1 MARTYAIQ
9 KGDTFREIAEKFYG
23 DAGLYRRLA
32 EYNGVRNVDLISLGQ
47 VLEIPARSD
56 LEPRRESALKPESAF
71 PPPNGLS
78 EILATF
84 GNIYDFIGDDG
95 NLDPRWEIDYLTRA
109 PLPFPIPLSWDRTK
123 QVRTLHCHRRLAD
136 VFGASFGA
144 IAKRGLEGKI
154 ETFGGCFNF
163 RSKRTSAKLSAHS
176 WGIAIDLNPETN
188 PQGKS
193 GAMER
198 AVVEVFQEFG
208 FKWGGDWSGRSKD
221 PMHFQYCV
229 GY

>member
-1 MARTYAIQ
+1 MARTYAVQ
-9 KGDTFREIAEKFYG
+9 KGDTLRKIARRFYG
-23 DAGLYRRLA
+23 SADLCQRLA
-32 EYNGVRNVDLISLGQ
+32 EYNGVRDVDLIRLGQ
-47 VLEIPARSD
+47 VLEIPARRD
-56 LEPRRESALKPESAF
+56 LAPRPGATLTPEGVL

-78 EILATF
+78 EILTTF
-84 GNIYDFIGDDG
+84 GDIYDFIAEDG
-95 NLDPRWEIDYLTRA
+95 TLEPRWEIDYLTRV
-109 PLPFPIPLSWDRTK
+109 PLPFPIPLSWDPTQ
-123 QVRTLHCHRRLAD
+123 QVRTLLCHRRLAD
-136 VFGASFGA
+136 VFGATFEA
-144 IAKRGLEGKI
+144 IAKRGLEEKT

-188 PQGKS
+188 PQGKP
-193 GAMER
+193 GAMDR
-198 AVVEVFQEFG
+198 SVVEVFQEFS